1 MELFKKK
8 KKQTLAQ
15 ILTKCSAGSR
25 NAQEH
30 LYKEYYGYAMS
41 IALRFSDSRDSAAEI
56 LNDGFLS
63 VFRYLAENGADG
75 IKEFKPWLR
84 KIIVNKAI
92 DYYRSSK
99 NKNEIEYDEHLPEAE
114 FPEEIISKMSAEDII
129 GQLQKLPDVFR
140 IVFILYEIEG
150 YSHKEIGEKLNISEA
165 ACRKNLS
172 RAKHL
177 LRTILQKAGQNG

>member
-1 MELFKKK
+1 MEFFKKK
-8 KKQTLAQ
+8 KKHNLTQ
-15 ILTKCSAGSR
+15 ILNRCSSGSR
-25 NAQEH
+25 KAQEH
-30 LYKEYYGYAMS
+30 LYKDYYGYAMS

-63 VFRYLAENGADG
+63 VFRHLTTNGADG

-99 NKNEIEYDEHLPEAE
+99 NKNDIEYDEHLPEAE

-129 GQLQKLPDVFR
+129 LQLQKLPDAFR
-140 IVFILYEIEG
+140 LIFILYEIEG
-150 YSHKEIGEKLNISEA
+150 YSHKEISEKLNISEV

-177 LRTILQKAGQNG
+177 LRTILLKAELNG